1 MALHTLKKTKCW
13 IWKAYCRNT
22 NQLIDWECGERDTD
36 ALERLFERIVAWNAR
51 FYFADGY
58 RSYAELIPSEFLIQ
72 SKAETHLIES
82 NNMPQR
88 HWFARFRRK
97 TCVVSRCLRM
107 VDLTTMLYAKF
118 HVNGKF
124 DYSILAI

>member
-1 MALHTLKKTKCW
+1 M
-13 IWKAYCRNT
+13 
-22 NQLIDWECGERDTD
+22 
-36 ALERLFERIVAWNAR
+36 
-51 FYFADGY
+51 
-58 RSYAELIPSEFLIQ
+58 IPAFMLIQ

-97 TCVVSRCLRM
+97 TCVISRSLEM
-107 VDLTTMLYAKF
+107 IDLTVMLYAKF

-124 DYSILAI
+124 DYSTVFI